1 MMNDEDKLRILIIF
15 VLILL
20 IISIALLA
28 SIKHN
33 DSNMPTVPLYSVPPF
48 SIADKRI
55 GINSYIV
62 TFNNPDNALINIS
75 IANYTTVHNFAI
87 NNTTSINLTIYANTI
102 ILAYWGNIEIGSL
115 TLFYTSSIPT
125 ISVTSNSTENF
136 VVIKVPQVNVFT
148 VTISLKSTIIFS
160 SILSLQ
166 TTDIIYQRYDLPT
179 YINITTQNFTAASYE
194 VLPPYIPQY
203 SYKISVNPSIN
214 PNNTFS
220 ISYYV
225 NMSSNLTFFS
235 GNLFVFNKIINGSG
249 ILYISRN
256 LNVTAIVL
264 YHDNATVFIT
274 FLPLSLIQPEIKNIY
289 HNSTIYRNNTL
300 IHVEKVVNFEYV
312 ALSFIVGVM
321 ITFAGMMVI
330 NKRRAKNE

>member
-1 MMNDEDKLRILIIF
+1 MGVQDMKSKTVLSFILIFLMIF
-15 VLILL
+15 TTFAVSMTFGEVSLHRATLSL
-20 IISIALLA
+20 
-28 SIKHN
+28 
-33 DSNMPTVPLYSVPPF
+33 VPPF
-48 SIADKRI
+48 SITDKRI

-75 IANYTTVHNFAI
+75 IANYTTVHNFGI

-166 TTDIIYQRYDLPT
+166 TTDIIYQRYDSPT

-203 SYKISVNPSIN
+203 SYKISVNPSLN

-225 NMSSNLTFFS
+225 NMSSNLTLFS
-235 GNLFVFNKIINGSG
+235 GDLIVFNKIINGSG
-249 ILYISRN
+249 IIYISRN

-274 FLPLSLIQPEIKNIY
+274 FLPLSLIQPGIKNIY

-300 IHVEKVVNFEYV
+300 IHVEKVVNFGYV
-312 ALSFIVGVM
+312 ALSFIMGVM

-330 NKRRAKNE
+330 NKRRAKK